1 MSLQPPRDGGYAWVL
16 RINFTDTAELD
27 TFLAMLRAIWKI
39 TGPAVAEE
47 DYKVIGDQIEFMG
60 PVIRIW
66 HDDLARLGEAIGW
79 ATSFSGIRE
88 LSVKG
93 TR

>member
-1 MSLQPPRDGGYAWVL
+1 MSLQPPRDGAYAWVL

-27 TFLAMLRAIWKI
+27 TFLAMLRAAWGI
-39 TGPAVAEE
+39 TEPAVEEE
-47 DYKVIGDQIEFMG
+47 DYRVIGDQIEFMG

-66 HDDLARLGEAIGW
+66 HDDIEVLGEAVDQAIG
-79 ATSFSGIRE
+79 FSKIRE